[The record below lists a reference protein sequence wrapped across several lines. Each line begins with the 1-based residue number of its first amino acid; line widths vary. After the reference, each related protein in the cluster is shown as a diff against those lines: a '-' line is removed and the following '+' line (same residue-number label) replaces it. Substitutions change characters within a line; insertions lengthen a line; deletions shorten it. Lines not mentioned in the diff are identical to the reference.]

1 LKSLHASIENTG
13 IVCYDFQKYSKKYYT
28 MDNQD
33 SLIDEPVIIVEF
45 APSAGMRSVSLTPAD
60 IAKESAK
67 ALDKAMLTI
76 RQMAQ
81 KTMATIDTLSNK
93 PSEVELEFGIKLNT
107 EAGAIIAKTSGEASL
122 KVKLLWERKDSNN
135 EPDSKSA

>member
-1 LKSLHASIENTG
+1 
-13 IVCYDFQKYSKKYYT
+13 
-28 MDNQD
+28 MDNENF
-33 SLIDEPVIIVEF
+33 LIDEPTIIVEF
-45 APSAGMRSVSLTPAD
+45 PPSPGMRSVSLTPAD
-60 IAKESAK
+60 IAQKSAQ
-67 ALDKAMLTI
+67 ALDTAMLTI

-81 KTMATIDTLSNK
+81 KTMATIDTLANK